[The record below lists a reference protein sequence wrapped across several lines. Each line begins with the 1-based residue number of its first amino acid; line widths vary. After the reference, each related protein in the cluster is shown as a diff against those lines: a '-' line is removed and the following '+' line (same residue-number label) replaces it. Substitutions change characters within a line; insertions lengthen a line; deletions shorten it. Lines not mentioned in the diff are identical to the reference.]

1 VKQPYRDKTVTLTHL
16 THGRLHAGARGARA
30 PALDSDLKKFLE
42 RCAIAV
48 IKINAGNADIKS
60 HNTEV

>member
-1 VKQPYRDKTVTLTHL
+1 MTLTHL